1 MYSQLDGDTQYGA
14 RVQYNCSTGYNI
26 NGNDTISCLLNAS
39 WSLPTLSCSLQSLVN
54 CGNPGEPV
62 NGYTNDSV
70 FTYQSTVQYYC
81 NEGYQL
87 SGDSSIECTANGN
100 WSNTLPNCTIINCG
114 DPGTPTNGTR
124 NGTVFTFN
132 SIVLYSCD
140 TGYNLTGATSLTCL
154 SNSSWDEPV
163 PSCDIVNCSDPGT
176 PTDGMLQG
184 EAFTYNSVVTYNCSV
199 GYNLTGAISLTC
211 LTDGSWDASV
221 PSCDIVNC
229 SDPGTPNNGML
240 QGEAFTYNSVVT
252 YNCSVGYNLTGAVT
266 LICLADGTWNES
278 MPSCPPVSCSDPG
291 TPTNGTRNGTVFTF
305 NSTVLYSCDTGYNLT
320 GATSL
325 TCLSNGSWD
334 EPVPSCDIVNCS
346 DPGKPTNGMLLGK
359 AFTYNSV
366 VTYNCSVGYN
376 LTGADSLTCLAN
388 GSWDASV
395 PSCDIVN
402 CSDPGTPTNGE
413 KVSSDEFT
421 YEAEVAYGCLG
432 EYVLVG
438 SPIITCQSNGYWSDK
453 LPSCE
458 YTDCMD
464 PGIPDNGIRTGS
476 NFSFNSTVNFTC
488 YPGYQL
494 NGNDVITCG
503 TDGKWNNDIPSCNIT
518 YCSDPMSPANGNV
531 SYTSL
536 SVNSSVYFTC
546 NTGYTLT
553 GNTNITC
560 LTNTQWSNVI
570 PTCTIT
576 VCPHTPPSHGYF
588 TPNNTQYNYG
598 TIVSVNCNP
607 GYGLVGVSTLTCT
620 ATGQW
625 SNNIPLCIGKQGLT
639 K

>member
-1 MYSQLDGDTQYGA
+1 MVSTKYIFYASLNYLIQTVTVDCGTPPTVNNATYSQLDNDTEYGA

-39 WSLPTLSCSLQSLVN
+39 WSLPTPSCSLVD
-54 CGNPGEPV
+54 CGNPGAPV
-62 NGYTNDSV
+62 NVYTNDNV

-100 WSNTLPNCTIINCG
+100 WNNTLPNCVIINCT
-114 DPGTPTNGTR
+114 DPGTPTNGER
-124 NGTVFTFN
+124 NGMDIYYNSTV
-132 SIVLYSCD
+132 SYSCN
-140 TGYNLTGATSLTCL
+140 TGYNLTGTASITCNATGLWSA
-154 SNSSWDEPV
+154 PV
-163 PSCDIVNCSDPGT
+163 PSCPPVNCTDPGT
-176 PTDGMLQG
+176 PTNGNKNSSIY
-184 EAFTYNSVVTYNCSV
+184 TYNSVVSFQCNFGYFLSGSVSLNCLS
-199 GYNLTGAISLTC
+199 N
-211 LTDGSWDASV
+211 GSWNDT
-221 PSCDIVNC
+221 PPTCNPVNC
-229 SDPGTPNNGML
+229 GDPN
-240 QGEAFTYNSVVT
+240 
-252 YNCSVGYNLTGAVT
+252 
-266 LICLADGTWNES
+266 
-278 MPSCPPVSCSDPG
+278 

-325 TCLSNGSWD
+325 TCLSNSSWD
-334 EPVPSCDIVNCS
+334 APVPSCDIVNCS
-346 DPGKPTNGMLLGK
+346 DPGKPTNGILLGE

-376 LTGADSLTCLAN
+376 LTGAVSLTCLAD
-388 GSWDASV
+388 GSWNAPI

-402 CSDPGTPTNGE
+402 CSDPDIPTNGE
-413 KVSSDEFT
+413 RFGNVFT
-421 YEAEVAYGCLG
+421 YGAQLVYGCID
-432 EYVLVG
+432 EYSLVG
-438 SPIITCQSNGYWSDK
+438 SQVITCQSNGYWSDA
-453 LPSCE
+453 LPNCV
-458 YTDCMD
+458 YIDCPD
-464 PGIPDNGIRTGS
+464 PGIPDNGVRTGS
-476 NFSFNSTVNFTC
+476 NFSFNSSVNFTC

-494 NGNDVITCG
+494 TGSDVITCG
-503 TDGKWNNDIPSCNIT
+503 TDGKWSDDIPACNIT
-518 YCSDPMSPANGNV
+518 YCSAPMSPANGNV

-560 LTNTQWSNVI
+560 LPNTQWSNVA

-576 VCPHTPPSHGYF
+576 VCPLTPPSHGYF

-607 GYGLVGVSTLTCT
+607 GYGLVGVSILTCT

-625 SNNIPLCIGKQGLT
+625 SNNIPLCIGKQGHIHET
-639 K
+639 